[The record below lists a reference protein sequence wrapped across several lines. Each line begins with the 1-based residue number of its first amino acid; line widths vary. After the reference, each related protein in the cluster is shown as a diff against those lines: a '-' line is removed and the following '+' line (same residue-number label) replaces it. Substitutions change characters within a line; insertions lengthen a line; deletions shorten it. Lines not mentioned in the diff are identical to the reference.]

1 MHLIVHIG
9 FHKTASTFLQSLLN
23 ENHAALAERGI
34 WYAPCPQD
42 CPEHH
47 PIAWALMGGDTGPF
61 QTMLRDAATN
71 GCHTVLFS
79 SEELECVPFNQQ
91 LADLI
96 ESTALASGV
105 KTIEWDVVL
114 RDPGEYFASLH
125 AQLHWHTYA
134 DSLFMFTEVM
144 NKGMLFMSDP
154 MPKSGTRPYWFFC
167 FDHHSYVGNFVRST
181 AAPVHVHD
189 YADGQPFPGW
199 RMLDRIGA
207 LDALVRPAGNPNAR
221 NPRRDELK
229 IASGFCDRVMEAVN
243 APQWLPE
250 LAPAIEDCLR
260 ANLAGVPV
268 FAEAVGK
275 RYGPSYRAAIRE
287 FGPAE
292 AREVAKAG

>member
-23 ENHAALAERGI
+23 ENHAALAARGI

-47 PIAWALMGGDTGPF
+47 PIAWALMGGDTAPF
-61 QTMLRDAATN
+61 EAMLRDAAAH

-79 SEELECVPFNQQ
+79 SEELECIPFNPQ
-91 LADLI
+91 LARLI
-96 ESTALASGV
+96 ETTAAAAGV
-105 KTIEWDVVL
+105 KTLEWDVVL

-154 MPKSGTRPYWFFC
+154 MPGSGTRPYWFFC
-167 FDHHSYVGNFVRST
+167 FDHHAYVGAFVRST
-181 AAPVHVHD
+181 AAPVFVHD
-189 YADGQPFPGW
+189 YVDDRPFPGW
-199 RMLDRIGA
+199 RILERIGG
-207 LDALVRPAGNPNAR
+207 LDALTQPAENPNAR
-221 NPRRDELK
+221 NPRRDQLK
-229 IASGFCDRVMEAVN
+229 IATGFCDRVVEAVN
-243 APQWLPE
+243 APQWLAD
-250 LAPAIEDCLR
+250 LAPAVEDCLR

-275 RYGPSYRAAIRE
+275 RYGASYRAAIRE
-287 FGPAE
+287 FGTDSPSLAM
-292 AREVAKAG
+292 AS